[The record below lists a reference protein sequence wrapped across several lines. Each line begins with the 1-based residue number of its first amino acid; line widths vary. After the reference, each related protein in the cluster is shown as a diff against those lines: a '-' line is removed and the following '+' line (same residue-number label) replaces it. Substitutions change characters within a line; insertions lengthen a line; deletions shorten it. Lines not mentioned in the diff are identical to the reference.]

1 MPQFGELIINLGVL
15 NMKKILLALVM
26 VASTL
31 ALAIPQAEAR
41 RMGGGSSSFGKQS
54 SNVTRQAPAQQT
66 AKPVAASGTTA
77 AGAAAAA
84 KPASPWR
91 GIMGGAL
98 LGLGLGAL
106 LSHFGV
112 GGALASMISTLLM
125 VALFAMAALFIYRMW
140 MRSKNGNAGTQ
151 PAYAGA
157 YNDGNNT
164 PIIGSRIDAQSQP
177 AALQS
182 AQYATGSSASEPA
195 TWSIPS
201 DFDVPGFLRT
211 TKTYYIRLQAAWDRA
226 DTNDIR
232 EFTTPEMFG
241 ELRLQ
246 LQERGA
252 AANVTDVV
260 TLDAELLGIETTS
273 NEYLASV
280 KFSGMI
286 KESEHAQA
294 EAFAEV
300 WNLSKPR
307 EGQGGWVLAGIQQLP

>member
-1 MPQFGELIINLGVL
+1 
-15 NMKKILLALVM
+15 MKKILLALVM

-41 RMGGGSSSFGKQS
+41 RMGGGFSSFGKQS
-54 SNVTRQAPAQQT
+54 SNVTRKAPVQQGQATNA
-66 AKPVAASGTTA
+66 AKPVAPAA
-77 AGAAAAA
+77 AGTPA
-84 KPASPWR
+84 KPASPWK
-91 GIMGGAL
+91 GILGGAL

-106 LSHFGV
+106 LSHFGM

-125 VALFAMAALFIYRMW
+125 VALLAMAAMFIYRMW
-140 MRSKNGNAGTQ
+140 MRNKSGNGSTGAQPAFPNAYNAG
-151 PAYAGA
+151 
-157 YNDGNNT
+157 NNADNRV
-164 PIIGSRIDAQSQP
+164 PDIGSRIDAQPQP

-182 AQYATGSSASEPA
+182 VPFASGSSAA
-195 TWSIPS
+195 DQAAWSIPS
-201 DFDVPGFLRT
+201 DFDVPGFLRH

-241 ELRLQ
+241 ELKLQ

-252 AANVTDVV
+252 TPNVTDVV
-260 TLDAELLGIETTS
+260 SLDAELLGIETTS

-286 KESEHAQA
+286 KESEHAPA
-294 EAFAEV
+294 EPFTEV
-300 WNLSKPR
+300 WNLSKPLS
-307 EGQGGWVLAGIQQLP
+307 GPSGWVLAGIQQVS

>member
-1 MPQFGELIINLGVL
+1 
-15 NMKKILLALVM
+15 MKKILLVIVM
-26 VASTL
+26 AISTL
-31 ALAIPQAEAR
+31 ALTIPQAEAR

-54 SNVTRQAPAQQT
+54 SNVSRQPPAQQA
-66 AKPVAASGTTA
+66 AKPAAAPGTTA
-77 AGAAAAA
+77 TGAAAAA
-84 KPASPWR
+84 KPAGPWK

-106 LSHFGV
+106 LSYFGI

-125 VALFAMAALFIYRMW
+125 VALFAMAAMFIYRMW

-157 YNDGNNT
+157 YNAGNNT
-164 PIIGSRIDAQSQP
+164 PIIGSRIDAPAHQQSHP

-182 AQYATGSSASEPA
+182 VPFASGSNSDDGEQA
-195 TWSIPS
+195 TWSIPF

-211 TKTYYIRLQAAWDRA
+211 TKTYYIRLQAVWDRA

-252 AANVTDVV
+252 TPNVTDVV

-286 KESEHAQA
+286 KEAEHAPA
-294 EAFAEV
+294 EAFAEI
-300 WNLSKPR
+300 WNLSKPVD
-307 EGQGGWVLAGIQQLP
+307 GQGGWVLAGIQQLS

>member
-1 MPQFGELIINLGVL
+1 
-15 NMKKILLALVM
+15 MKKILLALVL
-26 VASTL
+26 VVSTL

-54 SNVTRQAPAQQT
+54 SNVTRQAPMQQA
-66 AKPVAASGTTA
+66 AKPAAASSTTA

-140 MRSKNGNAGTQ
+140 MRSKNGNAGAQ

-164 PIIGSRIDAQSQP
+164 PIIGSRIDAQPQP

-182 AQYATGSSASEPA
+182 AQYASSSNASDQA

-211 TKTYYIRLQAAWDRA
+211 TKTHYIRLQAAWDRA